1 MVVEE
6 HQGHN
11 IMARDATV
19 LAREDNLWW
28 RKISEAIEIRER
40 HPEIKRDG
48 GYSIPAIFMKLLL
61 CDNQHLGYTT
71 LDNSAF

>member
-19 LAREDNLWW
+19 LAREDNFQR
-28 RKISEAIEIRER
+28 RKISEAIKIGER
-40 HPEIKRDG
+40 HPEIKQDG

-61 CDNQHLGYTT
+61 CDTQHVGYMT
-71 LDNSAF
+71 LDNSAL